1 MGDPRFKNIE
11 FKVGLFILMSLIL
24 FFVFIIGFLVQ
35 QDFFAAKV
43 KVVFI
48 SQSGEGLSKS
58 MPVMYSGFQ
67 IAKIYSIE
75 LRDDG
80 LVELRAMVP
89 VRYKKWIK
97 PQSSARIQ
105 AQGVIGANAIVL
117 SGGIESKDSISD
129 GQTYKLTRD
138 QQIADLI
145 KKFEPMLD
153 NIKHIVSNV
162 DDVTTSVADKR
173 KSIEDLLGG
182 MGSLGNDVENKKGS
196 IGFLTRSD
204 YIKVQVMEIMGKIQ
218 QAQDNL
224 IEITNKVDT
233 AAAGVNDRIDESKPV
248 VADLD
253 KGILSIKQGAD
264 DIGALA
270 KNLNQTVTKLQKTVE
285 NTNKITTDVSDTT
298 TNLKDL
304 RKQTDEILNTSN
316 RILLNLENKWPFS
329 NQNIQKT
336 NEKVK
341 LP

>member
-11 FKVGLFILMSLIL
+11 FKVGLFVFVALIL
-24 FFVFIIGFLVQ
+24 FFVFIIGFLIQ
-35 QDFFAAKV
+35 QDFFSPKV

-48 SQSGEGLSKS
+48 SESGEGLAKS

-67 IAKIYSIE
+67 ISKIYSIE

-80 LVELRAMVP
+80 LVELRAMIP
-89 VRYKKWIK
+89 TRYKKWVK
-97 PQSSARIQ
+97 PQSKARIQ

-117 SGGIESKDSISD
+117 SGGIDSKDNIQD

-138 QQIADLI
+138 QQISDLI

-153 NIKHIVSNV
+153 NIKHIVENV
-162 DDVTTSVADKR
+162 DNVTTSVADKR

-182 MGSLGNDVENKKGS
+182 MGSLGSDVEHKQGS

-204 YIKVQVMEIMGKIQ
+204 YLKIQVMQIMSKLQ
-218 QAQDNL
+218 QAEDNL
-224 IEITNKVDT
+224 VLITDKVNT
-233 AAAGVNDRIDESKPV
+233 AATGVNDRINEAQPA

-253 KGILSIKQGAD
+253 KGIVSIKNGAD
-264 DIGALA
+264 DIGRLA
-270 KNLNQTVTKLQKTVE
+270 QNLNQTVTKLQKTVE
-285 NTNKITTDVSDTT
+285 NTNKITTDVAGSTT
-298 TNLKDL
+298 DLKDL

-316 RILLNLENKWPFS
+316 RILLNLEDKWPF
-329 NQNIQKT
+329 NNPNMKKT
-336 NEKVK
+336 DGKVK

>member
-11 FKVGLFILMSLIL
+11 FKVGLFVFISLIL
-24 FFVFIIGFLVQ
+24 FFSFIVGFLVQ
-35 QDFFAAKV
+35 QDFFAPKV

-48 SQSGEGLSKS
+48 SESGEGLSKS

-80 LVELRAMVP
+80 LVELRAMIP
-89 VRYKKWIK
+89 TRYKKWVK
-97 PQSSARIQ
+97 PESKARIQ

-117 SGGIESKDSISD
+117 SGGIESKDSIQD

-153 NIKHIVSNV
+153 NIKHIVENV
-162 DDVTTSVADKR
+162 DNVTTSVADKR

-182 MGSLGNDVENKKGS
+182 MGSLGSDVENKRGS

-204 YIKVQVMEIMGKIQ
+204 YIKLQVMEIMGKIQ
-218 QAQDNL
+218 QAEDNL
-224 IEITNKVDT
+224 IEITNKVDS
-233 AAAGVNDRIDESKPV
+233 AAAGVNDRISEAQPA

-253 KGILSIKQGAD
+253 KGILSIKNGAD
-264 DIGALA
+264 DIGRLA
-270 KNLNQTVTKLQKTVE
+270 QNINQTVDKLQKTVE
-285 NTNKITTDVSDTT
+285 NTNKITTDVAGTT

-316 RILLNLENKWPFS
+316 RILLNLENKWPF
-329 NQNIQKT
+329 NNPNIKKAD
-336 NEKVK
+336 EKVK